1 MRNSSKRLKLNENSG
16 FYGLFNDM
24 PKRDKVCIQGAEI
37 VPTNVNQCKV
47 SYDGKSVYSNARFR
61 IGDIVE
67 ICPTRPI
74 SKSSLYSREVRDL
87 VFEVERD
94 TTFVIPL
101 GYCQYYDI
109 IDRFH
114 PEANCDY
121 EWNPEKK
128 VIVIRAIKPIEK
140 RTVLVL
146 NIEK

>member
-1 MRNSSKRLKLNENSG
+1 MRNSSKRLNENSE
-16 FYGLFNDM
+16 FYGLFKDM
-24 PKRDKVCIQGAEI
+24 PKRDRVCIKGAEM
-37 VPTNVNQCKV
+37 VPTNANQCKV

-61 IGDIVE
+61 TGDIVE

-74 SKSSLYSREVRDL
+74 SKNSLYSREVRDL

-94 TTFVIPL
+94 TTYVIPM

-109 IDRFH
+109 IDKFH

>member
-1 MRNSSKRLKLNENSG
+1 MTEN
-16 FYGLFNDM
+16 
-24 PKRDKVCIQGAEI
+24 
-37 VPTNVNQCKV
+37 
-47 SYDGKSVYSNARFR
+47 
-61 IGDIVE
+61 
-67 ICPTRPI
+67 
-74 SKSSLYSREVRDL
+74 LYILDL
-87 VFEVERD
+87 VFEVEID
-94 TTFVIPL
+94 TTFVIPM

-140 RTVLVL
+140 RTILVL